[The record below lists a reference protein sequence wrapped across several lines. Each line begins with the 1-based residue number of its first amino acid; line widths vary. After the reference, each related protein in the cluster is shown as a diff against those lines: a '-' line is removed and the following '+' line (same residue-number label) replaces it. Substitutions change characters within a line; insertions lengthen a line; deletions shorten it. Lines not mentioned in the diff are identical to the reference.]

1 MSQLIA
7 AATISSKCSTEGD
20 YNPSGCSNASYVGAT
35 HVVLRYPLET
45 GFFNIIFSQIFVT
58 HLQFHTVCPS

>member
-20 YNPSGCSNASYVGAT
+20 YNPSGCSNASYEGAT
-35 HVVLRYPLET
+35 HCGSKVPIGTRSLKLR
-45 GFFNIIFSQIFVT
+45 
-58 HLQFHTVCPS
+58 